1 MKKVIIYFLSL
12 VMILIAP
19 FIGDF
24 IIDFSKINAMDS
36 QDYMVFWDLR
46 LPRVFLAF
54 FCGAIL
60 SLSGL
65 VFQTIFKNALI
76 TPYTLGVASGSTLF
90 TALFIIFFPSYIYV
104 FGGFLG
110 AFLTIVLLFF
120 ISNRIN
126 QNSILVQTNS
136 FLLVGIALSFFY
148 SACLMLLF
156 TVSNFEEN
164 YSIVRYTLGSL
175 DIVGFD
181 YVFPVGFA
189 SSVLLFM
196 VYVYKKE
203 ITLMLTSNENA
214 FLKGV
219 EVKKV
224 NFILLLVV
232 SFCVGICISFTGPI
246 GFIGLVV
253 PHIIKIVYKQSAY
266 KLFWPVFFFGGVF
279 LVVCDFISRNLIQSS
294 TLPIGVVTAFI
305 GAPFFIYLIVRRSY
319 K

>member
-1 MKKVIIYFLSL
+1 MKKFIYLFSL
-12 VMILIAP
+12 VFIIIAP
-19 FIGDF
+19 FVGDF
-24 IIDFSKINAMDS
+24 VIDYSNIHNMDS

-46 LPRVFLAF
+46 VPRVLLAF

-65 VFQTIFKNALI
+65 IFQTIFKNALI

-110 AFLTIVLLFF
+110 AFLTILLLFF
-120 ISNRIN
+120 ISNRMN
-126 QNSILVQTNS
+126 KNSILAQTNS

-156 TVSNFEEN
+156 AISNFEEN

-175 DIVGFD
+175 DIVGFS
-181 YVFPVGFA
+181 YVFPLALA
-189 SSVLLFM
+189 SLILLRV
-196 VYVYKKE
+196 VYTFKKE

-224 NFILLLVV
+224 NFILLFVV

-279 LVVCDFISRNLIQSS
+279 LVVCDFISRNLIESS

-305 GAPFFIYLIVRRSY
+305 GAPFFIYLIIRRSY

>member
-1 MKKVIIYFLSL
+1 MKKLIYILSICMVI
-12 VMILIAP
+12 IAP

-24 IIDFSKINAMDS
+24 IIDYSNINNLDS

-46 LPRVFLAF
+46 VPRVLLAF

-65 VFQTIFKNALI
+65 IFQTIFKNALI

-90 TALFIIFFPSYIYV
+90 TALFIIFFPSYMYV
-104 FGGFLG
+104 IGGFLG
-110 AFLTIVLLFF
+110 AFLTILLLFF
-120 ISNRIN
+120 ISNRMN
-126 QNSILVQTNS
+126 KNSILAQTNS

-156 TVSNFEEN
+156 AISNFEEN

-175 DIVGFD
+175 DIVGFN
-181 YVFPVGFA
+181 YVFPLAFA
-189 SSVLLFM
+189 SLVLLRV

-253 PHIIKIVYKQSAY
+253 PHIIKIVYKKSAY

-305 GAPFFIYLIVRRSY
+305 GAPFFIYLIIRRNY

>member
-1 MKKVIIYFLSL
+1 MKKAVYILSIIFIA
-12 VMILIAP
+12 VAP
-19 FIGDF
+19 FIGDLV
-24 IIDFSKINAMDS
+24 INYSNIFDENS

-65 VFQTIFKNALI
+65 IFQTLFKNALI

-90 TALFIIFFPSYIYV
+90 TALFIIFFPSYMYV
-104 FGGFLG
+104 VGGFLG
-110 AFLTIVLLFF
+110 AFLTILLLFF
-120 ISNRIN
+120 IANRIN
-126 QNSILVQTNS
+126 KNSILAQTNS

-175 DIVGFD
+175 DIVGFT
-181 YVFPVGFA
+181 YVFPVA
-189 SSVLLFM
+189 IVSLILLRV
-196 VYVYKKE
+196 VYSYKKE

-253 PHIIKIVYKQSAY
+253 PHIIKIIYKKSAY
-266 KLFWPVFFFGGVF
+266 KLFVPVFFFGGVF
-279 LVVCDFISRNLIQSS
+279 LVVCDFISRNLIESS

>member
-1 MKKVIIYFLSL
+1 MKKLIYIFSM
-12 VMILIAP
+12 VFVLIAP
-19 FIGDF
+19 FIGDLV
-24 IIDFSKINAMDS
+24 INYSNIFDENS

-65 VFQTIFKNALI
+65 IFQTLFKNALI

-90 TALFIIFFPSYIYV
+90 TALFIIFFPSYMYV
-104 FGGFLG
+104 VGGFAG
-110 AFLTIVLLFF
+110 AFLTILLLFF
-120 ISNRIN
+120 IANRIN
-126 QNSILVQTNS
+126 KNSILAQTNS

-156 TVSNFEEN
+156 AISNFEEN

-175 DIVGFD
+175 DIVGFS
-181 YVFPVGFA
+181 YVLPVCVV
-189 SSVLLFM
+189 SLILLRV
-196 VYVYKKE
+196 VYSYKKE

-219 EVKKV
+219 EVKRV
-224 NFILLLVV
+224 NFILLLLV

-253 PHIIKIVYKQSAY
+253 PHIIKIVYKKSAY
-266 KLFWPVFFFGGVF
+266 KLFWPVFYFGGVF
-279 LVVCDFISRNLIQSS
+279 LVLCDFISRNLIESS

>member
-1 MKKVIIYFLSL
+1 MKKTIIYTLSL
-12 VMILIAP
+12 GLILLAP

-24 IIDFSKINAMDS
+24 IINLSLINTIDS

-46 LPRVFLAF
+46 VPRVFLAF

-65 VFQTIFKNALI
+65 IFQTIFKNALI

-175 DIVGFD
+175 DIVGFN
-181 YVFPVGFA
+181 YVFPVAFA
-189 SSVLLFM
+189 SFVLLFM
-196 VYVYKKE
+196 VYRYKKE
-203 ITLMLTSNENA
+203 MTLMLTSNENA

-279 LVVCDFISRNLIQSS
+279 LVLCDFISRNLIESS

>member
-1 MKKVIIYFLSL
+1 MKKLIYTLSIIF
-12 VMILIAP
+12 VLIAP
-19 FIGDF
+19 FIGDLV
-24 IIDFSKINAMDS
+24 INYSNIFDENS

-65 VFQTIFKNALI
+65 IFQTLFKNALI

-90 TALFIIFFPSYIYV
+90 TALFIIFFPSYMYV
-104 FGGFLG
+104 VGGFAG
-110 AFLTIVLLFF
+110 AFLTILLLFF
-120 ISNRIN
+120 IANRIN
-126 QNSILVQTNS
+126 KNSILAQTNS

-156 TVSNFEEN
+156 AISNFEEN

-175 DIVGFD
+175 DIVGFS
-181 YVFPVGFA
+181 YVLPVA
-189 SSVLLFM
+189 VVSLILLRV
-196 VYVYKKE
+196 VYSYKKE

-219 EVKKV
+219 EVKRV
-224 NFILLLVV
+224 NFILLLLV

-253 PHIIKIVYKQSAY
+253 PHIIKIVYKKSAY
-266 KLFWPVFFFGGVF
+266 KLFWPVFYFGGVF
-279 LVVCDFISRNLIQSS
+279 LVLCDFISRNLIESS

>member
-1 MKKVIIYFLSL
+1 MKKTIYILSF
-12 VMILIAP
+12 IFIAIAP
-19 FIGDF
+19 FIGDLV
-24 IIDFSKINAMDS
+24 IDYSNIFDESS

-65 VFQTIFKNALI
+65 IFQTLFKNALI

-90 TALFIIFFPSYIYV
+90 TALFIIFFPSYMYV
-104 FGGFLG
+104 VGGFLG
-110 AFLTIVLLFF
+110 AFLTILLLFF
-120 ISNRIN
+120 IANRIN
-126 QNSILVQTNS
+126 KNSILAQTNS

-175 DIVGFD
+175 DIVGFS
-181 YVFPVGFA
+181 YVFPVA
-189 SSVLLFM
+189 VVSLILLKVVFS
-196 VYVYKKE
+196 YKKE

-219 EVKKV
+219 EVKRV

-253 PHIIKIVYKQSAY
+253 PHIIKIVYKKSAY
-266 KLFWPVFFFGGVF
+266 KLFVPVFFFGGVF
-279 LVVCDFISRNLIQSS
+279 LVVCDFISRNLIESS

>member
-1 MKKVIIYFLSL
+1 
-12 VMILIAP
+12 
-19 FIGDF
+19 
-24 IIDFSKINAMDS
+24 
-36 QDYMVFWDLR
+36 
-46 LPRVFLAF
+46 LAF

-65 VFQTIFKNALI
+65 IFQTIFKNALI

-90 TALFIIFFPSYIYV
+90 TAMFIIFFPSYIYV

-110 AFLTIVLLFF
+110 AFLTIVLLFL

-175 DIVGFD
+175 DIVGFN
-181 YVFPVGFA
+181 YVFPVAFA
-189 SSVLLFM
+189 SFVLLFM
-196 VYVYKKE
+196 VYRYKKE
-203 ITLMLTSNENA
+203 MTLMLTSNENA

-279 LVVCDFISRNLIQSS
+279 LVLCDFISRNLIESS

>member
-1 MKKVIIYFLSL
+1 MKTLIYILSILAII
-12 VMILIAP
+12 IAP

-24 IIDFSKINAMDS
+24 IIDYSNINNVDS

-46 LPRVFLAF
+46 VPRVFLAF
-54 FCGAIL
+54 FSGAIL

-65 VFQTIFKNALI
+65 IFQTIFKNSLI

-110 AFLTIVLLFF
+110 AFLTILLLFF
-120 ISNRIN
+120 ISNRMN
-126 QNSILVQTNS
+126 KNSILAQTNS

-156 TVSNFEEN
+156 AISNFEEN

-175 DIVGFD
+175 DIVGFN
-181 YVFPVGFA
+181 YVLPLAMA
-189 SSVLLFM
+189 SLILLRV
-196 VYVYKKE
+196 VYTFKKE

-224 NFILLLVV
+224 NFILLFVV

-279 LVVCDFISRNLIQSS
+279 LVVCDFISRNLIESS

-305 GAPFFIYLIVRRSY
+305 GAPFFIYLIIRRSY

>member
-1 MKKVIIYFLSL
+1 MKKSIYILSMLAVIIS
-12 VMILIAP
+12 P

-24 IIDFSKINAMDS
+24 VINYNNIFNAHT

-54 FCGAIL
+54 FCGAVL
-60 SLSGL
+60 ALSGL
-65 VFQTIFKNALI
+65 VFQTLFKNALI

-90 TALFIIFFPSYIYV
+90 TALFIIFLPSYLYV
-104 FGGFLG
+104 MGGFLG
-110 AFLTIVLLFF
+110 AFFTILLLFF
-120 ISNRIN
+120 IANRIN
-126 QNSILVQTNS
+126 KNSILAQTNS

-156 TVSNFEEN
+156 TISNFEEN

-175 DIVGFD
+175 DIVGFN
-181 YVFPVGFA
+181 YVFPVA
-189 SSVLLFM
+189 VVAVLLLRF

-219 EVKKV
+219 EVKKT
-224 NFILLLVV
+224 NFILLLLV
-232 SFCVGICISFTGPI
+232 SFCVGVCISFTGPI

-253 PHIIKIVYKQSAY
+253 PHIVKIIYKKSAY
-266 KLFWPVFFFGGVF
+266 KLFWPVFYFGGVF
-279 LVVCDFISRNLIQSS
+279 LVVCDFISRNLLSS
-294 TLPIGVVTAFI
+294 TALPIGVVTAFI
-305 GAPFFIYLIVRRSY
+305 GAPFFIYLILRRY

>member
-1 MKKVIIYFLSL
+1 MKKIIYISSFFI
-12 VMILIAP
+12 ILIAP
-19 FIGDF
+19 FLGDF
-24 IIDFSKINAMDS
+24 VINYSNIFNESS

-46 LPRVFLAF
+46 VPRVFLAF
-54 FCGAIL
+54 FCGSIL

-65 VFQTIFKNALI
+65 IFQTIFKNALI

-90 TALFIIFFPSYIYV
+90 TALFIIFLPSYIYV
-104 FGGFLG
+104 LGGFLG
-110 AFLTIVLLFF
+110 AFFTILLLFF
-120 ISNRIN
+120 IANRIN
-126 QNSILVQTNS
+126 KNSIMAQTNS

-175 DIVGFD
+175 DIVGFA
-181 YVFPVGFA
+181 YVFPVAFA
-189 SSVLLFM
+189 SLVLLKM

-219 EVKKV
+219 EVKKT
-224 NFILLLVV
+224 NFILLLLV
-232 SFCVGICISFTGPI
+232 SFCVGVCISFTGPI

-253 PHIIKIVYKQSAY
+253 PHIIKIVYKKSAY

-279 LVVCDFISRNLIQSS
+279 LVLCDIISRNLVQSS

>member
-1 MKKVIIYFLSL
+1 MKKFIYILSFIA
-12 VMILIAP
+12 MMIAP

-24 IIDFSKINAMDS
+24 VINYANIFNKFS

-65 VFQTIFKNALI
+65 IFQTIFKNALI

-90 TALFIIFFPSYIYV
+90 TALFIIFLPSYVYV
-104 FGGFLG
+104 LGGFLG
-110 AFLTIVLLFF
+110 AFFTILLLFF
-120 ISNRIN
+120 IANRIN
-126 QNSILVQTNS
+126 KNSILAQTNS

-175 DIVGFD
+175 DIVGFN
-181 YVFPVGFA
+181 YVFPVA
-189 SSVLLFM
+189 VVSLLLLRF
-196 VYVYKKE
+196 VYAYKHE

-224 NFILLLVV
+224 NFILLLAV
-232 SFCVGICISFTGPI
+232 SFCVGVCISFTGPI

-253 PHIIKIVYKQSAY
+253 PHIVKIIYKKSAY

-279 LVVCDFISRNLIQSS
+279 LVVCDFISRNLIESS

>member
-1 MKKVIIYFLSL
+1 MKKIIYLL
-12 VMILIAP
+12 CLLGIVIAP

-24 IIDFSKINAMDS
+24 VINYANINDNTS

-46 LPRVFLAF
+46 VPRVMLAF
-54 FCGAIL
+54 FSGAIL

-65 VFQTIFKNALI
+65 IFQTIFKNALI

-104 FGGFLG
+104 FGGFFG
-110 AFLTIVLLFF
+110 AFLTILLLFL
-120 ISNRIN
+120 IANRIN
-126 QNSILVQTNS
+126 QNAILAQTNS

-148 SACLMLLF
+148 SACLMLVF

-175 DIVGFD
+175 DIVGFS

-189 SSVLLFM
+189 SLVLLYT
-196 VYVYKKE
+196 VYQFKKE

-214 FLKGV
+214 FLKGIQ
-219 EVKKV
+219 VKRV
-224 NFILLLVV
+224 NFILLVVV
-232 SFCVGICISFTGPI
+232 SFCIGICISFTGPI

-266 KLFWPVFFFGGVF
+266 KLFWPVFFFGGFF
-279 LVVCDFISRNLIQSS
+279 LVVCDFISRNLISSS